1 MNRTG
6 HSIRQLDRP
15 TAIILVAAALAISL
29 PAAGWPQ
36 AAAQNVDSGAISRE
50 YTIKGAFVYN
60 FGRYVRWPPEA
71 FPDAQAPFVIGV
83 LGPSPTTA
91 SLQRIA
97 KAKKIQDRP
106 IQIRQL
112 SEEMEHLG
120 GCHILFFPAALE
132 PESRLKII
140 RQCSGRAV
148 LLVGENKGF
157 LDQGGM
163 IDLVIEENRVRVYV
177 ALKAA
182 KRQGLTISSKL
193 LQIAQVVD

>member
-1 MNRTG
+1 VNGIG
-6 HSIRQLDRP
+6 HAIRQPDRP
-15 TAIILVAAALAISL
+15 TAIILVAAALAIGL
-29 PAAGWPQ
+29 PAFRWSQ
-36 AAAQNVDSGAISRE
+36 AVAQDVDYGAISRE

-60 FGRYVRWPPEA
+60 FGRYVQWPPEA
-71 FPDAQAPFVIGV
+71 FQNAQAPFVVGV
-83 LGPSPTTA
+83 LGPSQITP

-106 IQIRQL
+106 IQIRQF
-112 SEEMEHLG
+112 SDVDATRA
-120 GCHILFFPAALE
+120 CHILFFPADVE
-132 PESRLKII
+132 PKLRAQAVER
-140 RQCSGRAV
+140 CSGRPV
-148 LLVGENKGF
+148 LLVGEGDDF

-163 IDLVIEENRVRVYV
+163 IDLVIQENKVRVYI